1 MVCQFLS
8 ENSHLFKKDFGV
20 DARTDAALKKLVS
33 KHKVDGSR
41 LKAVGF
47 SPPAPA
53 TSNEPEE
60 EKFKNRRAELTKQQE
75 GQSLEKAGLFSRWR
89 DANASNF
96 LNSNFQIRV
105 TGVSTSKLSKAGLFH
120 VLYYLEAMVPVTG
133 II

>member
-1 MVCQFLS
+1 MSIRAREKAFIQKGFWCGLQNRRRS
-8 ENSHLFKKDFGV
+8 EETGL
-20 DARTDAALKKLVS
+20 

-120 VLYYLEAMVPVTG
+120 VLYYLEAMAPVTG